1 MGKKSVKNLLT
12 GSIPKH
18 LFDLVLPS
26 IGGMFAITI
35 FNLTDTYFV
44 SKLGTNE
51 LDAMGFTFPVIMV
64 IGSITGGIGIGSS
77 SVVARALGKNNH
89 HEINRTTTDG
99 IILSIIVVVIISLIG
114 LLTID
119 PLFSLLGADNTIL
132 PLVKD
137 YMSIWYLGVV
147 AVIMPRVCDS
157 SMRALGDMK
166 RPLIVM
172 LVCALTN
179 LILDP
184 IFIFGYFG
192 IPALG
197 IKGAAIATILSRI
210 LGMVTT
216 LSFVHFHYKLIDFK
230 YNYKSEIF
238 DSWKK
243 ILHVGIPGAII
254 RLFPQLLRAVLTSL
268 GAKSAGIAGV
278 AAIAAGARI
287 ESFSTIIS
295 MAVGAALVPIV
306 GQNWG
311 AKKYERVEEVKKL
324 TNKISI
330 VYGFI
335 LFVLSLIFTRK
346 IATIFTGDP
355 VVIDLI
361 YAYVNIVMLGSIG
374 LNLYNWTSESLN
386 ATGKPK
392 YVLIINGLGTC
403 LIIIPSIY
411 IGFFLGGFPGMLIGI
426 SIGQIIL
433 GGVSVKIGKKELG
446 MQAV

>member
-51 LDAMGFTFPVIMV
+51 LAAMGFTFPVIMV

-346 IATIFTGDP
+346 IATIFTGYP

>member
-1 MGKKSVKNLLT
+1 MGKKSMKNLLT

-26 IGGMFAITI
+26 IGGMFAITA

-51 LDAMGFTFPVIMV
+51 LAAMGFTFPVIMV

-99 IILSIIVVVIISLIG
+99 IILSIIIVVIISLIG

-119 PLFSLLGADNTIL
+119 PLFSILGADSTIL
-132 PLVKD
+132 PIVKD
-137 YMSIWYLGVV
+137 YMSIWYMGVV
-147 AVIMPRVCDS
+147 GVIMPRVCDS

-172 LVCALTN
+172 LVCAITN

-192 IPALG
+192 IPAMG
-197 IKGAAIATILSRI
+197 IKGAALATVISRFI
-210 LGMVTT
+210 GMVTT

-254 RLFPQLLRAVLTSL
+254 RLFPQLLRATLTSL

-324 TNKISI
+324 TNKISV
-330 VYGFI
+330 VYGFV
-335 LFVLSLIFTRK
+335 LFILSLIFTK
-346 IATIFTGDP
+346 EIATIFTDDP
-355 VVIDLI
+355 VVIELI
-361 YAYVNIVMLGSIG
+361 YTYVNIVMFGSVG

-392 YVLIINGLGTC
+392 YVLVINGLGTS
-403 LIIIPSIY
+403 LILIPSIY
-411 IGFFLGGFPGMLIGI
+411 MGFFLGGFSGMLIGI

-433 GGVSVKIGKKELG
+433 GGISVKIGKRELSV
-446 MQAV
+446 QPI